1 MAWSSLAIIR
11 PEQVWLLVAPRIPH
25 AFPTSAR
32 GAKQRQA
39 VVNRE
44 QAEVNR
50 MQTRASAEIDK
61 APQVVFDSVRRQ
73 GLAHEAH

>member
-1 MAWSSLAIIR
+1 
-11 PEQVWLLVAPRIPH
+11 
-25 AFPTSAR
+25 
-32 GAKQRQA
+32 
-39 VVNRE
+39 
-44 QAEVNR
+44 